1 MDDLLKVI
9 KTIAL
14 ETIQTTKPVTW
25 VYGNVVETSPLK
37 VSLET
42 KLQLDSD
49 FIEFGSIKTSNI
61 ENGDKLILLRQQGGQ
76 RFLCL
81 DVSNV
86 QIMTDL
92 DIVSQPNKTYYIDKE
107 KKIVQGT
114 VEDYLKTVEQS
125 VYLIL
130 QTERYDYIMYS
141 HKYGIELK
149 DLYGREE
156 NYVVPMLMLRVPEAL
171 LQDERIESVEDFS
184 YTVNG
189 GKFLINFTIKTKYGD
204 LKMEG
209 VEINV

>member
-1 MDDLLKVI
+1 MLP
-9 KTIAL
+9 
-14 ETIQTTKPVTW
+14 Q
-25 VYGNVVETSPLK
+25 S
-37 VSLET
+37 
-42 KLQLDSD
+42 
-49 FIEFGSIKTSNI
+49 
-61 ENGDKLILLRQQGGQ
+61 
-76 RFLCL
+76 
-81 DVSNV
+81 SNV
-86 QIMTDL
+86 QVMTDL

-189 GKFLINFTIKTKYGD
+189 GKFLINFTVKTNYGD

>member
-1 MDDLLKVI
+1 MLP
-9 KTIAL
+9 
-14 ETIQTTKPVTW
+14 Q
-25 VYGNVVETSPLK
+25 S
-37 VSLET
+37 
-42 KLQLDSD
+42 
-49 FIEFGSIKTSNI
+49 
-61 ENGDKLILLRQQGGQ
+61 
-76 RFLCL
+76 
-81 DVSNV
+81 SNV
-86 QIMTDL
+86 QVMRDL

-189 GKFLINFTIKTKYGD
+189 GKFLINFTVKTKYGD

-209 VEINV
+209 VEINVWKLFIRKNTVRYV

>member
-1 MDDLLKVI
+1 MLP
-9 KTIAL
+9 
-14 ETIQTTKPVTW
+14 Q
-25 VYGNVVETSPLK
+25 S
-37 VSLET
+37 
-42 KLQLDSD
+42 
-49 FIEFGSIKTSNI
+49 
-61 ENGDKLILLRQQGGQ
+61 
-76 RFLCL
+76 
-81 DVSNV
+81 SNV
-86 QIMTDL
+86 QVMTDL
-92 DIVSQPNKTYYIDKE
+92 DIISQPDKTYYIDKE

-189 GKFLINFTIKTKYGD
+189 GKFLINFTVKTKYGD

>member
-1 MDDLLKVI
+1 MLP
-9 KTIAL
+9 
-14 ETIQTTKPVTW
+14 Q
-25 VYGNVVETSPLK
+25 S
-37 VSLET
+37 
-42 KLQLDSD
+42 
-49 FIEFGSIKTSNI
+49 
-61 ENGDKLILLRQQGGQ
+61 
-76 RFLCL
+76 
-81 DVSNV
+81 SNV

-92 DIVSQPNKTYYIDKE
+92 DIVNQPNKTYYIDKE

-130 QTERYDYIMYS
+130 QTERYD
-141 HKYGIELK
+141 
-149 DLYGREE
+149 GREE

-171 LQDERIESVEDFS
+171 LQDERVESVEDFS

-189 GKFLINFTIKTKYGD
+189 GKFLINFTVKTKYGD

>member
-1 MDDLLKVI
+1 MLP
-9 KTIAL
+9 
-14 ETIQTTKPVTW
+14 Q
-25 VYGNVVETSPLK
+25 S
-37 VSLET
+37 
-42 KLQLDSD
+42 
-49 FIEFGSIKTSNI
+49 
-61 ENGDKLILLRQQGGQ
+61 
-76 RFLCL
+76 
-81 DVSNV
+81 SNV

-92 DIVSQPNKTYYIDKE
+92 DIVNQPNKTYYIDKE

-171 LQDERIESVEDFS
+171 LQDERVESVEDFS

-189 GKFLINFTIKTKYGD
+189 GKFLINFTVKTKYGD

-209 VEINV
+209 LEINVWKLFIRKNTVRYV

>member
-1 MDDLLKVI
+1 MLP
-9 KTIAL
+9 
-14 ETIQTTKPVTW
+14 Q
-25 VYGNVVETSPLK
+25 S
-37 VSLET
+37 
-42 KLQLDSD
+42 
-49 FIEFGSIKTSNI
+49 
-61 ENGDKLILLRQQGGQ
+61 
-76 RFLCL
+76 
-81 DVSNV
+81 SNV
-86 QIMTDL
+86 QVMRDL

-114 VEDYLKTVEQS
+114 DEDYLKTVEQS

-171 LQDERIESVEDFS
+171 LQDEWIESVEDFS

-189 GKFLINFTIKTKYGD
+189 GKFLINFTVKTKYGD

-209 VEINV
+209 VEINVWKLFIRKNTVRYV

>member
-1 MDDLLKVI
+1 MLP
-9 KTIAL
+9 
-14 ETIQTTKPVTW
+14 Q
-25 VYGNVVETSPLK
+25 S
-37 VSLET
+37 
-42 KLQLDSD
+42 
-49 FIEFGSIKTSNI
+49 
-61 ENGDKLILLRQQGGQ
+61 
-76 RFLCL
+76 
-81 DVSNV
+81 SNV

-149 DLYGREE
+149 DLYCREE
-156 NYVVPMLMLRVPEAL
+156 NYVFPMLMLRVPEAL

-189 GKFLINFTIKTKYGD
+189 GKFLINFTVKTKYGD

>member
-1 MDDLLKVI
+1 MLP
-9 KTIAL
+9 
-14 ETIQTTKPVTW
+14 Q
-25 VYGNVVETSPLK
+25 
-37 VSLET
+37 
-42 KLQLDSD
+42 
-49 FIEFGSIKTSNI
+49 SN
-61 ENGDKLILLRQQGGQ
+61 
-76 RFLCL
+76 
-81 DVSNV
+81 NV
-86 QIMTDL
+86 QVMTDL

-189 GKFLINFTIKTKYGD
+189 GKFLINFTVKTKYGD

>member
-1 MDDLLKVI
+1 MLP
-9 KTIAL
+9 
-14 ETIQTTKPVTW
+14 Q
-25 VYGNVVETSPLK
+25 S
-37 VSLET
+37 
-42 KLQLDSD
+42 
-49 FIEFGSIKTSNI
+49 
-61 ENGDKLILLRQQGGQ
+61 
-76 RFLCL
+76 
-81 DVSNV
+81 SNV

-92 DIVSQPNKTYYIDKE
+92 DIVNQPNKTYYIDKE

-209 VEINV
+209 VEINVWKLFIRKNTVRYV

>member
-1 MDDLLKVI
+1 MLP
-9 KTIAL
+9 
-14 ETIQTTKPVTW
+14 Q
-25 VYGNVVETSPLK
+25 S
-37 VSLET
+37 
-42 KLQLDSD
+42 
-49 FIEFGSIKTSNI
+49 
-61 ENGDKLILLRQQGGQ
+61 
-76 RFLCL
+76 
-81 DVSNV
+81 SNV
-86 QIMTDL
+86 QVMTDL

-189 GKFLINFTIKTKYGD
+189 GKFLINFTVKTKYGD
-204 LKMEG
+204 FKNGGGGNKCLKAIHTKKYCQICLEMCL
-209 VEINV
+209 VI

>member
-1 MDDLLKVI
+1 MLP
-9 KTIAL
+9 
-14 ETIQTTKPVTW
+14 Q
-25 VYGNVVETSPLK
+25 S
-37 VSLET
+37 
-42 KLQLDSD
+42 
-49 FIEFGSIKTSNI
+49 
-61 ENGDKLILLRQQGGQ
+61 
-76 RFLCL
+76 
-81 DVSNV
+81 SNV
-86 QIMTDL
+86 QVMTDL

-114 VEDYLKTVEQS
+114 VEEYLKTVEQS

-156 NYVVPMLMLRVPEAL
+156 NYVIPMLMLRVPEAL

-184 YTVNG
+184 YTVSG
-189 GKFLINFTIKTKYGD
+189 GKFLINFTVKTKYGD

>member
-1 MDDLLKVI
+1 MLP
-9 KTIAL
+9 
-14 ETIQTTKPVTW
+14 Q
-25 VYGNVVETSPLK
+25 S
-37 VSLET
+37 
-42 KLQLDSD
+42 
-49 FIEFGSIKTSNI
+49 
-61 ENGDKLILLRQQGGQ
+61 
-76 RFLCL
+76 
-81 DVSNV
+81 SNV

-156 NYVVPMLMLRVPEAL
+156 KYVVPMLMLRVPEAL

-209 VEINV
+209 VEINVWKLFIRKNTVRYV

>member
-1 MDDLLKVI
+1 MLP
-9 KTIAL
+9 
-14 ETIQTTKPVTW
+14 Q
-25 VYGNVVETSPLK
+25 S
-37 VSLET
+37 
-42 KLQLDSD
+42 
-49 FIEFGSIKTSNI
+49 
-61 ENGDKLILLRQQGGQ
+61 
-76 RFLCL
+76 
-81 DVSNV
+81 SNV

-156 NYVVPMLMLRVPEAL
+156 NYVVPMLMLRVPDAL

-189 GKFLINFTIKTKYGD
+189 GKFLINFTVKTKYGD

>member
-1 MDDLLKVI
+1 MLP
-9 KTIAL
+9 
-14 ETIQTTKPVTW
+14 Q
-25 VYGNVVETSPLK
+25 S
-37 VSLET
+37 
-42 KLQLDSD
+42 
-49 FIEFGSIKTSNI
+49 
-61 ENGDKLILLRQQGGQ
+61 
-76 RFLCL
+76 
-81 DVSNV
+81 SNV

-156 NYVVPMLMLRVPEAL
+156 NYVIPMLMLRVPEAL

-189 GKFLINFTIKTKYGD
+189 EKFLINFTVKTKYGD
-204 LKMEG
+204 LKMKG
-209 VEINV
+209 VEINVWKLFIWKDTVGYV

>member
-1 MDDLLKVI
+1 MLP
-9 KTIAL
+9 
-14 ETIQTTKPVTW
+14 Q
-25 VYGNVVETSPLK
+25 S
-37 VSLET
+37 
-42 KLQLDSD
+42 
-49 FIEFGSIKTSNI
+49 
-61 ENGDKLILLRQQGGQ
+61 
-76 RFLCL
+76 
-81 DVSNV
+81 SNV
-86 QIMTDL
+86 QVMTDL

-156 NYVVPMLMLRVPEAL
+156 NYVVPMLILRVPEAL

-189 GKFLINFTIKTKYGD
+189 GKFLINFTVKTKYGD

-209 VEINV
+209 VEINVWKLFIRKNTVRYV

>member
-1 MDDLLKVI
+1 MLP
-9 KTIAL
+9 
-14 ETIQTTKPVTW
+14 Q
-25 VYGNVVETSPLK
+25 S
-37 VSLET
+37 
-42 KLQLDSD
+42 
-49 FIEFGSIKTSNI
+49 
-61 ENGDKLILLRQQGGQ
+61 
-76 RFLCL
+76 
-81 DVSNV
+81 SNV
-86 QIMTDL
+86 QVMIDL
-92 DIVSQPNKTYYIDKE
+92 DIVSQPDKTYYIDKE

-141 HKYGIELK
+141 RRYGIELK

-156 NYVVPMLMLRVPEAL
+156 NYVVPMLMLRVPDAL

-184 YTVNG
+184 YTING
-189 GKFLINFTIKTKYGD
+189 GKFLINFTVKTKYGD

>member
-1 MDDLLKVI
+1 MLP
-9 KTIAL
+9 
-14 ETIQTTKPVTW
+14 Q
-25 VYGNVVETSPLK
+25 S
-37 VSLET
+37 
-42 KLQLDSD
+42 
-49 FIEFGSIKTSNI
+49 
-61 ENGDKLILLRQQGGQ
+61 
-76 RFLCL
+76 
-81 DVSNV
+81 SNV
-86 QIMTDL
+86 QVMTDL
-92 DIVSQPNKTYYIDKE
+92 DIVSQPDKTYYIDKE

-189 GKFLINFTIKTKYGD
+189 GKFLINFTVKTKYGD

>member
-1 MDDLLKVI
+1 MLP
-9 KTIAL
+9 
-14 ETIQTTKPVTW
+14 Q
-25 VYGNVVETSPLK
+25 S
-37 VSLET
+37 
-42 KLQLDSD
+42 
-49 FIEFGSIKTSNI
+49 
-61 ENGDKLILLRQQGGQ
+61 
-76 RFLCL
+76 
-81 DVSNV
+81 SNV
-86 QIMTDL
+86 QVMTDI

-141 HKYGIELK
+141 HTYGIELK

-189 GKFLINFTIKTKYGD
+189 GKFLINFTVKTKYGD

>member
-1 MDDLLKVI
+1 MLP
-9 KTIAL
+9 
-14 ETIQTTKPVTW
+14 Q
-25 VYGNVVETSPLK
+25 S
-37 VSLET
+37 
-42 KLQLDSD
+42 
-49 FIEFGSIKTSNI
+49 
-61 ENGDKLILLRQQGGQ
+61 
-76 RFLCL
+76 
-81 DVSNV
+81 SNV

-171 LQDERIESVEDFS
+171 LQDDRIESVEDFS

-189 GKFLINFTIKTKYGD
+189 GKFLINFTVKTKYGD

>member
-1 MDDLLKVI
+1 MLP
-9 KTIAL
+9 
-14 ETIQTTKPVTW
+14 Q
-25 VYGNVVETSPLK
+25 S
-37 VSLET
+37 
-42 KLQLDSD
+42 
-49 FIEFGSIKTSNI
+49 
-61 ENGDKLILLRQQGGQ
+61 
-76 RFLCL
+76 
-81 DVSNV
+81 SNV
-86 QIMTDL
+86 QVMTDL

-125 VYLIL
+125 LYLIL

-189 GKFLINFTIKTKYGD
+189 GKFLINFTVKTKYGD

>member
-1 MDDLLKVI
+1 MLP
-9 KTIAL
+9 
-14 ETIQTTKPVTW
+14 Q
-25 VYGNVVETSPLK
+25 S
-37 VSLET
+37 
-42 KLQLDSD
+42 
-49 FIEFGSIKTSNI
+49 
-61 ENGDKLILLRQQGGQ
+61 
-76 RFLCL
+76 
-81 DVSNV
+81 SNV
-86 QIMTDL
+86 QVMTDL

-189 GKFLINFTIKTKYGD
+189 GKFLINFTVKTKYGD
-204 LKMEG
+204 LKIEG

>member
-1 MDDLLKVI
+1 MLP
-9 KTIAL
+9 
-14 ETIQTTKPVTW
+14 Q
-25 VYGNVVETSPLK
+25 S
-37 VSLET
+37 
-42 KLQLDSD
+42 
-49 FIEFGSIKTSNI
+49 
-61 ENGDKLILLRQQGGQ
+61 
-76 RFLCL
+76 
-81 DVSNV
+81 SNV

>member
-1 MDDLLKVI
+1 MLP
-9 KTIAL
+9 
-14 ETIQTTKPVTW
+14 Q
-25 VYGNVVETSPLK
+25 S
-37 VSLET
+37 
-42 KLQLDSD
+42 
-49 FIEFGSIKTSNI
+49 
-61 ENGDKLILLRQQGGQ
+61 
-76 RFLCL
+76 
-81 DVSNV
+81 SNV
-86 QIMTDL
+86 QVMTDL

-189 GKFLINFTIKTKYGD
+189 GKFLINFTVKTKYGD

-209 VEINV
+209 VEINVWKLFIRKNTVKYVYKCA

>member
-1 MDDLLKVI
+1 MLP
-9 KTIAL
+9 
-14 ETIQTTKPVTW
+14 Q
-25 VYGNVVETSPLK
+25 S
-37 VSLET
+37 
-42 KLQLDSD
+42 
-49 FIEFGSIKTSNI
+49 
-61 ENGDKLILLRQQGGQ
+61 
-76 RFLCL
+76 
-81 DVSNV
+81 SNV
-86 QIMTDL
+86 QVMTDL

-189 GKFLINFTIKTKYGD
+189 GKFLINFTVKTKYGD

>member
-1 MDDLLKVI
+1 MLP
-9 KTIAL
+9 
-14 ETIQTTKPVTW
+14 Q
-25 VYGNVVETSPLK
+25 S
-37 VSLET
+37 
-42 KLQLDSD
+42 
-49 FIEFGSIKTSNI
+49 
-61 ENGDKLILLRQQGGQ
+61 
-76 RFLCL
+76 
-81 DVSNV
+81 SNV

-92 DIVSQPNKTYYIDKE
+92 DIVNQPNKTYYIDKE

-171 LQDERIESVEDFS
+171 LQDERVESVEDFS

-189 GKFLINFTIKTKYGD
+189 GKFLINFTVKTKYGD

-209 VEINV
+209 VEINVWKLFIRKNTVRYV

>member
-1 MDDLLKVI
+1 MLP
-9 KTIAL
+9 
-14 ETIQTTKPVTW
+14 Q
-25 VYGNVVETSPLK
+25 S
-37 VSLET
+37 
-42 KLQLDSD
+42 
-49 FIEFGSIKTSNI
+49 
-61 ENGDKLILLRQQGGQ
+61 
-76 RFLCL
+76 
-81 DVSNV
+81 SNV

-107 KKIVQGT
+107 KKIAQGT

-189 GKFLINFTIKTKYGD
+189 GKFLINFTVKTKYGD

>member
-1 MDDLLKVI
+1 MLP
-9 KTIAL
+9 
-14 ETIQTTKPVTW
+14 Q
-25 VYGNVVETSPLK
+25 S
-37 VSLET
+37 
-42 KLQLDSD
+42 
-49 FIEFGSIKTSNI
+49 
-61 ENGDKLILLRQQGGQ
+61 
-76 RFLCL
+76 
-81 DVSNV
+81 SNV
-86 QIMTDL
+86 QVMTDL

-189 GKFLINFTIKTKYGD
+189 GKFLINFTVKTKYGD

-209 VEINV
+209 VEINVWKLFIRKNTVRYV

>member
-1 MDDLLKVI
+1 MLP
-9 KTIAL
+9 
-14 ETIQTTKPVTW
+14 Q
-25 VYGNVVETSPLK
+25 S
-37 VSLET
+37 
-42 KLQLDSD
+42 
-49 FIEFGSIKTSNI
+49 
-61 ENGDKLILLRQQGGQ
+61 
-76 RFLCL
+76 
-81 DVSNV
+81 SNV
-86 QIMTDL
+86 QVMTDL

-156 NYVVPMLMLRVPEAL
+156 NYVVPMLMLRVPDAL

-184 YTVNG
+184 YTING
-189 GKFLINFTIKTKYGD
+189 GKFLINFTVKTKYGD

>member
-1 MDDLLKVI
+1 MLP
-9 KTIAL
+9 
-14 ETIQTTKPVTW
+14 Q
-25 VYGNVVETSPLK
+25 S
-37 VSLET
+37 
-42 KLQLDSD
+42 
-49 FIEFGSIKTSNI
+49 
-61 ENGDKLILLRQQGGQ
+61 
-76 RFLCL
+76 
-81 DVSNV
+81 SNV

-141 HKYGIELK
+141 HKCGIELK

-189 GKFLINFTIKTKYGD
+189 GKFLINFTVKTKYGD

>member
-1 MDDLLKVI
+1 MLP
-9 KTIAL
+9 
-14 ETIQTTKPVTW
+14 Q
-25 VYGNVVETSPLK
+25 S
-37 VSLET
+37 
-42 KLQLDSD
+42 
-49 FIEFGSIKTSNI
+49 
-61 ENGDKLILLRQQGGQ
+61 
-76 RFLCL
+76 
-81 DVSNV
+81 SNV

-171 LQDERIESVEDFS
+171 LQDERVESVEDFS

-189 GKFLINFTIKTKYGD
+189 GKFLINFTVKTKYGD

>member
-1 MDDLLKVI
+1 MLP
-9 KTIAL
+9 
-14 ETIQTTKPVTW
+14 Q
-25 VYGNVVETSPLK
+25 S
-37 VSLET
+37 
-42 KLQLDSD
+42 
-49 FIEFGSIKTSNI
+49 
-61 ENGDKLILLRQQGGQ
+61 
-76 RFLCL
+76 
-81 DVSNV
+81 SNV
-86 QIMTDL
+86 QIITDL

-189 GKFLINFTIKTKYGD
+189 GKFLINFTVKTKYGD

>member
-1 MDDLLKVI
+1 MLP
-9 KTIAL
+9 
-14 ETIQTTKPVTW
+14 Q
-25 VYGNVVETSPLK
+25 S
-37 VSLET
+37 
-42 KLQLDSD
+42 
-49 FIEFGSIKTSNI
+49 
-61 ENGDKLILLRQQGGQ
+61 
-76 RFLCL
+76 
-81 DVSNV
+81 SNV

-92 DIVSQPNKTYYIDKE
+92 DIVNQPNKTYYIDKE

-189 GKFLINFTIKTKYGD
+189 GKFLINFTVKTKYGD

-209 VEINV
+209 VEINVWKLFIRKNTVRYV

>member
-1 MDDLLKVI
+1 MLP
-9 KTIAL
+9 
-14 ETIQTTKPVTW
+14 Q
-25 VYGNVVETSPLK
+25 S
-37 VSLET
+37 
-42 KLQLDSD
+42 
-49 FIEFGSIKTSNI
+49 
-61 ENGDKLILLRQQGGQ
+61 
-76 RFLCL
+76 
-81 DVSNV
+81 SNV

-189 GKFLINFTIKTKYGD
+189 GKFLINFTVKTKYGD

-209 VEINV
+209 VEINVWKLFIRKNTVRYV

>member
-1 MDDLLKVI
+1 MLP
-9 KTIAL
+9 
-14 ETIQTTKPVTW
+14 Q
-25 VYGNVVETSPLK
+25 S
-37 VSLET
+37 
-42 KLQLDSD
+42 
-49 FIEFGSIKTSNI
+49 
-61 ENGDKLILLRQQGGQ
+61 
-76 RFLCL
+76 
-81 DVSNV
+81 SNV

-107 KKIVQGT
+107 KKIVQGA